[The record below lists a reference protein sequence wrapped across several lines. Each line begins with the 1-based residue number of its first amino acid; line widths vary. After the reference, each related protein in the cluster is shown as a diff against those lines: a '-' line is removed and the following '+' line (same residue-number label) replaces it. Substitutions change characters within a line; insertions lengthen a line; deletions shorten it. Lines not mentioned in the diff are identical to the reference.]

1 MIYSIFLKKLRTTTE
16 YKRPTKFP
24 MCSFKTNKKIPISFC
39 VSKKTLKKIG
49 LAQEN
54 SNLFLVSILL
64 TSAIHKDP
72 HIFTIMFMR
81 ESNAVI

>member
-39 VSKKTLKKIG
+39 VSKKNS
-49 LAQEN
+49 QEN
-54 SNLFLVSILL
+54 WSRTGKFQFVPSVYIAFLCHSQG
-64 TSAIHKDP
+64 SS
-72 HIFTIMFMR
+72 HIYHHVH
-81 ESNAVI
+81 A